1 MKNDTKEIL
10 IALLKLMF
18 QIARLIIVVVGLYF
32 ILFRQQELIIVEPK
46 TNPQT
51 EANKRWQE
59 KNREKAKY
67 LRNRSTARS
76 FIKNQATKEDIAELQ
91 QLIENR
97 IAFLHTN

>member
-1 MKNDTKEIL
+1 MKNDTKEII

-18 QIARLIIVVVGLYF
+18 QIARLIIIVVGLYF
-32 ILFRQQELIIVEPK
+32 ILFHQQELIIMQ

-97 IAFLHTN
+97 IAFLNTN